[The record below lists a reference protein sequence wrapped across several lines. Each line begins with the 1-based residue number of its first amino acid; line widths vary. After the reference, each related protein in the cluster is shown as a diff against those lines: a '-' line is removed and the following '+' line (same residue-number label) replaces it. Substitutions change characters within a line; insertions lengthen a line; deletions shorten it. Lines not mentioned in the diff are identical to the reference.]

1 MAGFIRVG
9 LLLVAVLSAV
19 NIFADK
25 GPGPA
30 VLLITD
36 ESLADA
42 WQPFANFKTRIGLPT
57 EIVTVQTIGKSY
69 AGEDIQAKIRACVL
83 DYIDGKQARY
93 IILGGDSKSGETPAA
108 VRRAGGQAQALNDGR
123 GLVPDRDTP
132 HRPHARL
139 AYRDIPTDLYYLSP
153 GDHDWDANNDGV
165 YGDWANDMRAVAY
178 THPSGASLGRIPV
191 RTSED
196 VAAYTDKVIAYETR
210 YPGGGFASTILYT
223 NTVGHSEPKV
233 RKSWDT
239 HLSKVWEGGKAL
251 RFFHTETDWDGD
263 QRGDYSLRTDNWID
277 RLNAKSAGKMHMH
290 GHGMPGYWVLE
301 DDGGHTKCDARVVE
315 KLTNEDAYLVMTT
328 VSCFTGMFDGKF
340 DPTITESMLR
350 TPKKG
355 AVVIVAPSREG
366 VPIFH
371 NPRIDFPLMVNEGKL
386 DGTTESMT
394 RFWMNGLS
402 PREDGT
408 YRTIGE
414 AFVAMK
420 EQMADHA
427 RKTAGYHWCQCELNL
442 LGDPTL
448 SFRAGAPVDPEPQ
461 VVSFSEMRQ
470 GDSHSLQLNVQTA
483 LRGAHGAR
491 LTVWQQGGGY
501 AVVPIDGQGSGRAV
515 IEIVGD
521 GAVGYSVAGPTI
533 NAVVQSVSR
542 EQSLK

>member
-1 MAGFIRVG
+1 MTGFMRVG
-9 LLLVAVLSAV
+9 LLFAVVFSALT
-19 NIFADK
+19 ISADNK
-25 GPGPA
+25 PDPT

-36 ESLADA
+36 ESLAEA

-57 EIVTVQTIGKSY
+57 EIVTVQAIGQAY
-69 AGEDIQAKIRACVL
+69 AGKDIQAKIRACVL
-83 DYIDGKQARY
+83 DYIESKQTRY
-93 IILGGDSKSGETPAA
+93 IILGGDSTSGETPTA
-108 VRRAGGQAQALNDGR
+108 VRRAGGVPGNPNEGG

-153 GDHDWDANNDGV
+153 GENDWDANGDGI
-165 YGDWANDMRAVAY
+165 YGDWAKDMDAVAY

-191 RTSED
+191 RTVDD

-210 YPGGGFASTILYT
+210 YPGGDFASTILYT
-223 NTVGHSEPKV
+223 NTVDHSEPKV

-263 QRGDYSLRTDNWID
+263 QRGDFSLRTDNWVE
-277 RLNAKSAGKMHMH
+277 RLNAKAAGKMHMH

-301 DDGGHTKCDARVVE
+301 DDGGHTKCDARIVE

-328 VSCFTGMFDGKF
+328 VSCFTGMFDSKF

-350 TPKKG
+350 TPNKG

-371 NPRIDFPLMVNEGKL
+371 NPRVDFPLMVNEGKL

-414 AFVAMK
+414 AFVVMK
-420 EQMADHA
+420 EQMAEHA

-448 SFRAGAPVDPEPQ
+448 SFRASAPIDPEAAL
-461 VVSFSEMRQ
+461 VSLSEMRQ
-470 GDSHSLQLNVQTA
+470 GGSHSLTVDIESS

-491 LTVWQQGGGY
+491 LTVWQKGGGY
-501 AVVPIDGQGSGRAV
+501 AVVPIDTKGNAQAV
-515 IEIVGD
+515 IDIKGKGTVW
-521 GAVGYSVAGPTI
+521 YTVAGPTV
-533 NAVVQSVSR
+533 NAVMQSVSR
-542 EQSLK
+542 QQPLE